1 MYVGHDVVIVITGI
15 SEIDLK
21 NLYWE
26 KDIYVYIL
34 QYWSE
39 QITDLQWFY

>member
-1 MYVGHDVVIVITGI
+1 MYVGHDFVIIITGI
-15 SEIDLK
+15 SEFDLK
-21 NLYWE
+21 NLDWE

-39 QITDLQWFY
+39 QITDLKWFY